1 MGQMSHTLKSFI
13 SFHGLWRETNTTGSV
28 NTPPLYLGKVERGD
42 SRVCAG
48 IS

>member
-1 MGQMSHTLKSFI
+1 MGQMSHTLKGFI
-13 SFHGLWRETNTTGSV
+13 SFRGLWRETNTTGSV
-28 NTPPLYLGKVERGD
+28 NTPLLCLGEVGQGD